1 VIWKIGR
8 ASVGGDARFPR
19 NIWLGQAPQIAPTC
33 WATFRLKKGLQNIT
47 PYGVMLLMDQLS
59 DVLTAISHPSRR
71 AIIGQL
77 ANGPARFLDVAKPF
91 DTALNAV
98 TKHLKLLERAG
109 LIERRKQ
116 GREVFISFRGEPL
129 RQVAGWVHEYERFW
143 NERLDQ
149 FEQYFKGKKEKSSQT
164 KAASKTP
171 QPHTKEKKK

>member
-1 VIWKIGR
+1 
-8 ASVGGDARFPR
+8 
-19 NIWLGQAPQIAPTC
+19 
-33 WATFRLKKGLQNIT
+33 
-47 PYGVMLLMDQLS
+47 MDQLT
-59 DVLTAISHPSRR
+59 DVLAAISHPTRR
-71 AIIGQL
+71 AIIRQL

-143 NERLDQ
+143 NQRLDQ
-149 FEQYFKGKKEKSSQT
+149 FERYFKDKKK
-164 KAASKTP
+164 
-171 QPHTKEKKK
+171 TKENKR